1 MKYKLF
7 IFFVFIS
14 FGAFSQKELSIQLTS
29 NYKSIN
35 NSGLYFLGGW
45 AASNIIFGGIKV
57 NQTTTEQKYFH
68 QMNIMWNTLN
78 LGLAG
83 IGLINS
89 SRKNLPTDETDFL
102 KTQLKTER
110 IFLINSGLDLVYIST
125 GFILNNQIE
134 KKPQLNGYGKSLIL
148 QGSFLLIFDGLM
160 FALNRRNRKIFLSP
174 NFGSTQLNIGVSV
187 RY

>member
-1 MKYKLF
+1 MKHKLF
-7 IFFVFIS
+7 IFSVFIS
-14 FGAFSQKELSIQLTS
+14 FGAFSQKDPSNQLTS

-35 NSGLYFLGGW
+35 NSGLYVLGGW

-57 NQTTTEQKYFH
+57 NQTTSEQKYFH
-68 QMNIMWNTLN
+68 QMNIMWNTVN

-83 IGLINS
+83 IGIINN

-134 KKPQLNGYGKSLIL
+134 NNPQFNGYGKSLIL
-148 QGSFLLIFDGLM
+148 QGSFLLLFDGLM
-160 FALNRRNRKIFLSP
+160 YALNRRNRKIFLSP
-174 NFGSTQLNIGVSV
+174 NLDSTQLNIGVSV
-187 RY
+187 RF